1 MNKKRYWLYVP
12 RVIGIILSLLIG
24 LGVYRLAHRFEKP
37 VQTKKQIKQIT
48 MVQVPP
54 PPPPPP
60 PEVKPPEP
68 EIQEKIEQP
77 KPEPEPEPEQAEEP
91 PPGEDLGVDA
101 DGAAGSDGFGLV
113 GKKGGHGLL
122 GGGGGNAVIWY
133 GQQLH
138 RQVADQLQRSLGEKA
153 RGKRYSVIVNI
164 WVNAEGNISRA
175 ELGHSAGSGET
186 DEALRAGLAGLRI
199 KLQAP
204 PGNIPQPVKIRIASS
219 GG

>member
-1 MNKKRYWLYVP
+1 MNRKRWVRYVP
-12 RVIGIILSLLIG
+12 LLVGVILSLLIG
-24 LGVYRLAHRFEKP
+24 VGVYRLGNMFDKP
-37 VQTKKQIKQIT
+37 AQTKKQVQQIT
-48 MVQVPP
+48 MIQPP

-68 EIQEKIEQP
+68 EIQEKIEEP

-101 DGAAGSDGFGLV
+101 EGTAGADGFGLV

-122 GGGGGNAVIWY
+122 GGGGGNAVVWY

-138 RQVADQLQRSLGEKA
+138 RQVADQLQKSLGDKA
-153 RGKRYSVIVNI
+153 RGRKYSVIVNI
-164 WVNAEGNISRA
+164 WVGPDGGISRA
-175 ELGHSAGSGET
+175 ELGNSAGSGEV
-186 DEALRAGLAGLRI
+186 DEAIRTALAGLRV

-204 PGNIPQPVKIRIASS
+204 PGNMPQPVKIRIRS
-219 GG
+219 